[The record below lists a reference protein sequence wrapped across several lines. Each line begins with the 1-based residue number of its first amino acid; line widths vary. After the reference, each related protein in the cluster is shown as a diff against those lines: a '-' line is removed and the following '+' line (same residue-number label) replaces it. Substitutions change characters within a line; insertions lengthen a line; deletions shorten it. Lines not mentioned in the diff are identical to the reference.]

1 MLSLVFSLTFT
12 QPWRASSPLVL
23 GTTLCSAPQTPPT
36 HSLMSTLEQGNSATI
51 SQDIFQYVSSDSHK
65 VVIVRPGE
73 VNIDKPILCSKSYH
87 KYSSRSLILKSVTSD
102 FLQLMVSHYQE
113 ESSAVKIVT
122 IILCLEKKNCC
133 ET

>member
-1 MLSLVFSLTFT
+1 MVSLVFSLTFT

-36 HSLMSTLEQGNSATI
+36 HSLMSTVEQGNSATI

-73 VNIDKPILCSKSYH
+73 VNIDKPISVQTADSKSYH
-87 KYSSRSLILKSVTSD
+87 KYSSRSLILKSATSD
-102 FLQLMVSHYQE
+102 FLQLMVSH
-113 ESSAVKIVT
+113 
-122 IILCLEKKNCC
+122 
-133 ET
+133 

>member
-12 QPWRASSPLVL
+12 QPWRTSSPLVL
-23 GTTLCSAPQTPPT
+23 GTTLCSAHQTPPT

-51 SQDIFQYVSSDSHK
+51 SQDIFQYVSSDTYK

-73 VNIDKPILCSKSYH
+73 VNIDKP
-87 KYSSRSLILKSVTSD
+87 KYSSRSLILKSATSD
-102 FLQLMVSHYQE
+102 FLQLMVSHYQAN
-113 ESSAVKIVT
+113 SSAVKIVT
-122 IILCLEKKNCC
+122 IILCLKKKNCC